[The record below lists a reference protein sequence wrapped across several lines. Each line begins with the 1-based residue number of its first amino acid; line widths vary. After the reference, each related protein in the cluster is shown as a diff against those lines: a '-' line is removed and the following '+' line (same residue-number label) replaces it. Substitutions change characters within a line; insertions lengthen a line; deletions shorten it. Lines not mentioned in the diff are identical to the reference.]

1 MKPQDLRGKTA
12 EELRA
17 VEKELREK
25 IFRLQM
31 KQYTGQLEK
40 VSELRNTKRDIARVL
55 TVLGER

>member
-1 MKPQDLRGKTA
+1 MKAQDLRGKTA

-25 IFRLQM
+25 MFRLQM

-40 VSELRNTKRDIARVL
+40 VSELRNTKQDIARVL